1 VVAVLRL
8 PAGARAALCGGVAVF
23 LLALCLIE
31 LASRPPPAAQR
42 RAFARAVAGAAC
54 LGLAFAGAVLTP
66 VATVVALVVVVV
78 GELSFELV
86 TLRRSSPG

>member
-1 VVAVLRL
+1 
-8 PAGARAALCGGVAVF
+8 
-23 LLALCLIE
+23 
-31 LASRPPPAAQR
+31 
-42 RAFARAVAGAAC
+42 VAGAAC